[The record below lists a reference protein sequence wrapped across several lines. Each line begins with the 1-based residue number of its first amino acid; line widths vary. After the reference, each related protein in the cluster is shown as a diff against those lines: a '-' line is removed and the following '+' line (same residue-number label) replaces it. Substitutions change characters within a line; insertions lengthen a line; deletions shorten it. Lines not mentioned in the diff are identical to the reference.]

1 MSGPKRDDVI
11 RRCVATLAVVLAGA
25 AGTAAREDSKSA
37 PLAKE
42 LTTLMTTR
50 QLDVFA
56 VEDPTRPGYFV
67 AVRAYPGVQL
77 LLVGAESNSIQYME
91 YQLERKDYGEAY
103 SALNSTAV
111 PATKL
116 FVQDMGCDGVRRE
129 GDRIDV
135 IYQQAASQF
144 LLDGSGKAN
153 GLSKDAYSVKA
164 AQLDAQY
171 AELLQLVLDSIRSA
185 AAGGMP

>member
-1 MSGPKRDDVI
+1 
-11 RRCVATLAVVLAGA
+11 VLAGA
-25 AGTAAREDSKSA
+25 AGTAAGDDSKSA

-42 LTTLMTTR
+42 LTTLMTAR
-50 QLDVFA
+50 QIDAFA
-56 VEDPTRPGYFV
+56 VESPTRPGYFV

-77 LLVGAESNSIQYME
+77 LLVAAESNSTEYME

-103 SALNSTAV
+103 LALNTSAV

-129 GDRIDV
+129 GDRVDV
-135 IYQQAASQF
+135 IYQQAETQF

-153 GLSKDAYSVKA
+153 GLSKDAYSAKA
-164 AQLDAQY
+164 AQIDARY
-171 AELLQLVLDSIRSA
+171 AELLQLVLDAVRSA
-185 AAGGMP
+185 AAGKTP